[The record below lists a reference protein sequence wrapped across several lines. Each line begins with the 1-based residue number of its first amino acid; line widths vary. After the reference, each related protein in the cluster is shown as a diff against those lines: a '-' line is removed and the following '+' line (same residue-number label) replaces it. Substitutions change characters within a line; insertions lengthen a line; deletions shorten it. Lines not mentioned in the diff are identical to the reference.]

1 MTDPLDDELA
11 STSGYPEEMDLDE
24 EDIDLDD
31 VVPDLNPPNSA
42 TGGMIDYLAGIG
54 GFSGQRTPINP
65 FANLQTGESSSYSSE
80 PLTWQGDLG
89 QTPHPHMT
97 SSLPGS
103 GSPDMKLPSQNAATA
118 SADPAKVKVAP
129 SVKTDSGYG
138 SVTHETPKLPQKL
151 QTKKVIREPFDI
163 VIEGRLIEAPPFQ
176 DHEDATNSQTLYTG
190 DQVVMGASKARR
202 YILEFANHLYS
213 HLQKPF
219 ADDKISSVIES
230 LRDLLEAFALKL
242 GQTSQLQIKRDAMY
256 FIYTERDQITQLM
269 RALFNGSRPTDE
281 SNMEFGN
288 QVGETEDIE
297 SFLNAVTKDPAFKWL
312 VGKLQGLLTST
323 YINSDAMKN
332 ISDHLIQGLPPIQ
345 GISRHHPS
353 KPFRVTF
360 DVECDILGFIKDQ
373 EYYGAAAEVV
383 PNVITLTGSSDDV
396 QATTC
401 EQYLLQTWPTVGCN
415 LLWAIQGALREYNA
429 SKSPQ
434 SSYQCKFED
443 RTKIKVSIGERSLKV
458 EAIGT
463 IHCIAEIGE
472 QIGWF
477 ATAFKPTFHDLEISF
492 CHPELISFQAED
504 NLHLLSDEF
513 EKSFR
518 CRILTVLDDI
528 KVNRLPYAGGQCW
541 QQMFNN
547 PIIVTGYPIKPRENI
562 ESGAGLE
569 IPFEM
574 MTTLSDARY
583 LTTFNGKTVL
593 KGFSTVLLPMRQQD
607 DLIIWH
613 LLVDISGARISYLD
627 PRIQQGILISSDNM
641 QNTRHILGWCSEA
654 LKNIGS
660 PGANYDIKYS
670 GLSQGKSSLSLEKIE
685 VSVGAGE
692 YFKVGTSFRRG
703 LREGVF
709 ARRMSDGYDDRVDH
723 IANQYITLYDVKEK
737 RAWLSDGL
745 PVLLH
750 LVRTSLR
757 RDEKDDPD
765 GLGINLVK
773 NLNEAPPAVQGTM
786 AAKVVLYD
794 ADNRSISLRSRT
806 KVTEVTT
813 NRIVDGKTFT
823 EHVKKQET
831 SRQDGILRRA
841 PRNVLGGYEFM
852 GVAARKNLELL
863 TTKMSISERG
873 SGWTDLLCSISAV
886 TLFGN
891 DFGELIKPRSK
902 MKKHCNGCGLNVSLP
917 SGENLLAVGVDVL
930 EGILFE
936 KGNKDTIP
944 WRLVDDIYWHCNE
957 SAFGHCQCNISG
969 GKSRPTCFD
978 DRIQVLSSNNK
989 NRRHPPLSS
998 INTPTN
1004 GAVVFGHGR
1013 KKGVTLMVHNMEE
1026 VMVEDESDSSPEDI
1040 IRSQTS
1046 LGVSVSSDTQNENS
1060 ETNENLLPDIVSSDT
1075 PNTST
1080 SSRMDGSGLAKN
1092 TSQVSGTEGA
1102 ATPDASRSTE
1112 MPLSSLILV
1121 DPNQSAFPDVMS
1133 TLPESSA
1140 ATAQNASGTPFIPH
1154 RKRPIEKLKDR
1165 STKAWKKLRHDTS
1178 S

>member
-1 MTDPLDDELA
+1 METNIAQDIKGFLD
-11 STSGYPEEMDLDE
+11 T
-24 EDIDLDD
+24 
-31 VVPDLNPPNSA
+31 
-42 TGGMIDYLAGIG
+42 
-54 GFSGQRTPINP
+54 
-65 FANLQTGESSSYSSE
+65 
-80 PLTWQGDLG
+80 
-89 QTPHPHMT
+89 
-97 SSLPGS
+97 
-103 GSPDMKLPSQNAATA
+103 
-118 SADPAKVKVAP
+118 
-129 SVKTDSGYG
+129 
-138 SVTHETPKLPQKL
+138 
-151 QTKKVIREPFDI
+151 
-163 VIEGRLIEAPPFQ
+163 
-176 DHEDATNSQTLYTG
+176 
-190 DQVVMGASKARR
+190 
-202 YILEFANHLYS
+202 
-213 HLQKPF
+213 
-219 ADDKISSVIES
+219 
-230 LRDLLEAFALKL
+230 
-242 GQTSQLQIKRDAMY
+242 
-256 FIYTERDQITQLM
+256 
-269 RALFNGSRPTDE
+269 
-281 SNMEFGN
+281 
-288 QVGETEDIE
+288 
-297 SFLNAVTKDPAFKWL
+297 VTKDPAFKWL
-312 VGKLQGLLTST
+312 IGKLQGLLAST

-332 ISDHLIQGLPPIQ
+332 IYAHVIHGLPPIQ
-345 GISRHHPS
+345 EISRQHPS
-353 KPFRVTF
+353 KPFKVTF
-360 DVECDILGFIKDQ
+360 DVECDIVGFIEDTEDQ
-373 EYYGAAAEVV
+373 EYYGAAAEII

-401 EQYLLQTWPTVGCN
+401 EQYFLQTWPTGGCN
-415 LLWAIQGALREYNA
+415 LLQAIQGALRQYYA
-429 SKSPQ
+429 SKSLQ
-434 SSYQCKFED
+434 SSYQCEFED
-443 RTKIKVSIGERSLKV
+443 RTKIKVSIGARSLKV
-458 EAIGT
+458 ETIGT

-492 CHPELISFQAED
+492 RHPKLIGFQAED
-504 NLHLLSDEF
+504 NLYLLSEEF
-513 EKSFR
+513 EKAFR

-528 KVNRLPYAGGQCW
+528 KVNRSPYAGGQCW

-583 LTTFNGKTVL
+583 LTTFNGMTVL
-593 KGFSTVLLPMRQQD
+593 KGFSTVLLPMRQHGN
-607 DLIIWH
+607 LIIWH
-613 LLVDISGARISYLD
+613 LLVDVSGARISYLD
-627 PRIQQGILISSDNM
+627 PRIQNGILISSDNM

-670 GLSQGKSSLSLEKIE
+670 GLSQGKSSLFLEKIE

-703 LREGVF
+703 PREGVF

-723 IANQYITLYDVKEK
+723 IANQYIMLYDVKEK

-757 RDEKDDPD
+757 RDEKVDPG
-765 GLGINLVK
+765 GLSINLVK
-773 NLNEAPPAVQGTM
+773 NLNEAPPAIQGTM
-786 AAKVVLYD
+786 AAKMVLYD

-813 NRIVDGKTFT
+813 NRIIDGKTFT

-831 SRQDGILRRA
+831 VHYCLENRVEQICHQLEQVIETNVQSRQEGFLRRA

-902 MKKHCNGCGLNVSLP
+902 MRKHCNGCGLNVSLP

-936 KGNKDTIP
+936 KGDKDMIP

-957 SAFGHCQCNISG
+957 AAFGHCQCNISG
-969 GKSRPTCFD
+969 GKSRSRCFD

-989 NRRHPPLSS
+989 NHHHPSLTS

-1004 GAVVFGHGR
+1004 GAAVFGYGR
-1013 KKGVTLMVHNMEE
+1013 KRGVTLMGHNMEE
-1026 VMVEDESDSSPEDI
+1026 VMEEDESDSSPEDI

-1046 LGVSVSSDTQNENS
+1046 LVVSVSSDTQNENS
-1060 ETNENLLPDIVSSDT
+1060 ETNENLLPGIVSSDT
-1075 PNTST
+1075 PNISA
-1080 SSRMDGSGLAKN
+1080 SSRTDGSGLAKN
-1092 TSQVSGTEGA
+1092 THQVSGTEGA
-1102 ATPDASRSTE
+1102 ATPDASMSTE
-1112 MPLSSLILV
+1112 MPLSGLILV
-1121 DPNQSAFPDVMS
+1121 DPNQSAIADVVS
-1133 TLPESSA
+1133 TLPEISA
-1140 ATAQNASGTPFIPH
+1140 ATAQNASGTPLIA
-1154 RKRPIEKLKDR
+1154 RWKRPIEKLKDR
-1165 STKAWKKLRHDTS
+1165 CTKAWKKLRHDT
-1178 S
+1178 